1 MARRGAERCAHP
13 AQCFCSR
20 SFKEPSSRAI
30 CAHIF
35 VFLEFRSKA
44 ENAQFLRFP
53 LPSGWAARRTCQID
67 ATTQYSV
74 TSAVE
79 NTKMQNW
86 R

>member
-1 MARRGAERCAHP
+1 MQSAPTFSYFWNFGP
-13 AQCFCSR
+13 
-20 SFKEPSSRAI
+20 
-30 CAHIF
+30 
-35 VFLEFRSKA
+35 KA